1 MTDGSTSHSASAAPP
16 TSRRRAGI
24 RVRITA
30 VAASV
35 VALALLVGAV
45 GFWFTLRAALY
56 GQLDAAAGQDA
67 TAFAAQ
73 VDDAGPGALPDV
85 DDERFWQ
92 VIERDG
98 GGVVAAS
105 DAAEGFGALADR
117 DGDAPG
123 LVRLDPED
131 PPYVTAVER
140 DGDDVVVAGRST
152 EEVDDTLAT
161 VGALLAV
168 SVPLVAGVVAVTTWI
183 AVGRSLAP
191 VERMRRQVDGM
202 SASDLSQRVDEPPTR
217 DEIGRLAHTMN
228 GMLGRLEDAQAAQR
242 RFVSDASHELK
253 SPLASLRQ
261 YAEVA
266 RAHPDR
272 ISAAELSDAVLDEG
286 ARLERLVQGMLV
298 LTRADEGGLALA
310 VTDVDLDD
318 LLLAEASR
326 LGALGAVAVDA
337 SGVQPARVR
346 GDAALLR
353 QLTRNLADNAA
364 RHARS
369 AVVLTSVVTA
379 GRAVITIE
387 DDGAGIDPA
396 DRARVFERFV
406 RLDEARARDAGGSGL
421 GLAIVRE
428 IVRAHHG
435 DVRVDAGPRGGARFV
450 VSLPA

>member
-1 MTDGSTSHSASAAPP
+1 M
-16 TSRRRAGI
+16 
-24 RVRITA
+24 RITA

-45 GFWFTLRAALY
+45 GFWFILRTALY
-56 GQLDAAAGQDA
+56 GQLEAGAQQDAA
-67 TAFAAQ
+67 AFAAQ
-73 VDDAGPGALPDV
+73 REESGPEALPDL
-85 DDERFWQ
+85 DDDRFWQ
-92 VIERDG
+92 VIDRDSG
-98 GGVVAAS
+98 SVVAAS

-123 LVRLDPED
+123 LILLDSEE
-131 PPYVTAVER
+131 PPFVTAAER
-140 DGDDVVVAGRST
+140 EGGDAIIVVGRST
-152 EEVDDTLAT
+152 EDVDSTLGT
-161 VGALLAV
+161 VGALLAI
-168 SVPLVAGVVAVTTWI
+168 SVPLIAGVVALTTWF

-191 VERMRRQVDGM
+191 VERMRRQVEGM
-202 SASDLSQRVDEPPTR
+202 SASDLSARVDEPATR

-228 GMLGRLEDAQAAQR
+228 GMLGRLQESQTAQR

-298 LTRADEGGLALA
+298 LSRADEGGLGIHVA
-310 VTDVDLDD
+310 DVDLDD
-318 LLLAEASR
+318 LLLAEAER
-326 LGALGAVAVDA
+326 LRAVGAIAVD
-337 SGVQPARVR
+337 VTDVHPARVR
-346 GDAALLR
+346 GDRGLLS
-353 QLTRNLADNAA
+353 QVARNLADNAA

-369 AVVLTSVVTA
+369 RVRLGVVQTPGGAILSV
-379 GRAVITIE
+379 E
-387 DDGAGIDPA
+387 DDGGGIPAGER
-396 DRARVFERFV
+396 DRIFERFV

-428 IVRAHHG
+428 IVRAHG
-435 DVRVDAGPRGGARFV
+435 GEVRVDAGASGGARFSV
-450 VSLPA
+450 ALPA